1 MLGLYLHR
9 GSPLHR
15 LPAGAKLAALFLA
28 AAALLLWPTPW
39 LLGVAGLAGLGLT
52 LAAQLPLTVLAAQLR
67 PLLVVLVPVFVAQ
80 AALAGWQEGLG
91 VVARCAVLVV
101 LATLVTLTTRV
112 SDMMDTLERALRPL
126 RRLGVNAGKVSLML
140 TLVARLVPLLV
151 DLVTEIRLA
160 QRARGGE
167 RHPGALLVP
176 LLVKTLRMADTL
188 AEALEARGYDP
199 R

>member
-9 GSPLHR
+9 ASPLHR
-15 LPAGAKLAALFLA
+15 LPAGSKLAALFLA
-28 AAALLLWPTPW
+28 AAALLLWPAPW
-39 LLGVAGLAGLGLT
+39 LVGAGWLACLGLAI
-52 LAAQLPLTVLAAQLR
+52 AARLPPAVLAAQLR
-67 PLLVVLVPVFVAQ
+67 PLVVVLVPVFAAQ
-80 AALAGWQEGLG
+80 AVLAGWQDGLG
-91 VVARCAVLVV
+91 VVARCGVLVL

-126 RRLGVNAGKVSLML
+126 RRVGVNAGKVSLML
-140 TLVARLVPLLV
+140 TLVVRLVPLLV
-151 DLVTEIRLA
+151 ELGQGIRQA

-167 RHPGALLVP
+167 RNPGALLIP

>member
-9 GSPLHR
+9 ESPVHR
-15 LPAGAKLAALFLA
+15 LPTGTKLASLLLA
-28 AAALLLWPTPW
+28 AAALLIWPMPW
-39 LLGVAGLAGLGLT
+39 LLGAAGLLCLGLMI
-52 LAAQLPLTVLAAQLR
+52 AARLPLGAMVSQLR
-67 PLLVVLVPVFVAQ
+67 PLLVVLAPVFVVQ
-80 AALAGWQEGLG
+80 VVFTDWQEALS
-91 VVARCAVLVV
+91 VVGRCGVLVL

-112 SDMMDTLERALRPL
+112 SDMMETLERSLRPL
-126 RRLGVNAGKVSLML
+126 RPLGINAGKVSLML
-140 TLVARLVPLLV
+140 TLVVRLAPLLV
-151 DLVTEIRLA
+151 DLGQEIRLA

-167 RHPGALLVP
+167 RNPGA